1 MSPKDLYT
9 MFIATLFRIDPDW
22 KQPKCSS
29 TAEWINKWWCS
40 YALEY
45 YSSRREER
53 AASLNPSKLETSE
66 TELLHSFSIARQQI
80 TTNITAKNNIHLL
93 THNSVGQKSKH
104 RMTGFSVGVLEGWIK
119 VLAGLC
125 LFRRLWRRAFFW
137 AHLGCWLNPVPCSCR
152 MRCLLTCWLSAR
164 C

>member
-9 MFIATLFRIDPDW
+9 MFIATVFRIDPDW

-40 YALEY
+40 YAIECC
-45 YSSRREER
+45 SSRREER
-53 AASLNPSKLETSE
+53 AASLNPSKLEASE
-66 TELLHSFSIARQQI
+66 TELLHSFSNCYTENKS

-104 RMTGFSVGVLEGWIK
+104 KW
-119 VLAGLC
+119 LASLLG
-125 LFRRLWRRAFFW
+125 FW
-137 AHLGCWLNPVPCSCR
+137 AESMCWLDCISLPGGSEEDFLLNSFG
-152 MRCLLTCWLSAR
+152 LLTESCSLQL
-164 C
+164 

>member
-40 YALEY
+40 YAIEY
-45 YSSRREER
+45 CSSRREER

-66 TELLHSFSIARQQI
+66 TELLHSFSIAIQQS

-104 RMTGFSVGVLEGWIK
+104 KMTGFSVGVLEGWIN

-125 LFRRLWRRAFFW
+125 SLQEALKKDFLLNSFR
-137 AHLGCWLNPVPCSCR
+137 
-152 MRCLLTCWLSAR
+152 LLTESCSLQL
-164 C
+164 